1 MWPFWWKGASGF
13 SAHSTAEEVTHG
25 IDGTALTAIVT
36 GPLLPQ
42 LFFYHLGSFDA
53 ALLTDSAVKSLW
65 VIQLIQERTKL
76 YYFAGAS
83 SGIGEETTRVLAL
96 RGVHVV
102 MAVRNTDSGNQ
113 VRAKI
118 LKDTPEAKIDVMK
131 LDLSSMASV
140 RSFASQYKSLD
151 LPLNLLM

>member
-1 MWPFWWKGASGF
+1 MERSIWILS
-13 SAHSTAEEVTHG
+13 SLHSWTSHSWNRRYCSHRNHHRSF
-25 IDGTALTAIVT
+25 
-36 GPLLPQ
+36 LLYDLCSSQ
-42 LFFYHLGSFDA
+42 YLIFNLI
-53 ALLTDSAVKSLW
+53 K
-65 VIQLIQERTKL
+65 LIQRFSLCGYLVNWRKAQTL
-76 YYFAGAS
+76 LFTGAS

-140 RSFASQYKSLD
+140 RSFASEFKSLD